1 MTSNKKIVPVFVV
14 LILAAIVISGCSG
27 VQSSGW
33 SFTINGDPS
42 MTVNSTVYGEL
53 KNASTY
59 VIGADGKDVNGISL
73 EVFLYRYGLYPV
85 SSISFGGNTYDW
97 EKVVE
102 SADVEPH
109 MLVEPNGSI
118 FYGNKTFTVD
128 NIDVTTAEKPAVST
142 LDIEPSVLYAFGA
155 GGRDD
160 LIQEKTDRMV
170 IFYVDAMGYDR
181 YEDALSQG
189 MAKNMSS
196 LGQPIKAIAVYPTI
210 TQVNSKAMMTG
221 KDTDLSRGNFRSVLP
236 YNDTIFDI
244 LERSGLQCVWVDG
257 RTAPIQVN
265 RTVLSSPASDYDVQD
280 EAVADATIQQYTTGA
295 NLIVAHFV
303 GPDESMAQYDPY
315 SEEGLEAVGNTD
327 ALIGKVL
334 QSMDKGTLVIVWAD
348 HGCHTLPDGGYHGSL
363 APEDMYV
370 PIIVGHT

>member
-1 MTSNKKIVPVFVV
+1 MGDKIIVPAILFIILASV
-14 LILAAIVISGCSG
+14 LIAGCTGAKSA
-27 VQSSGW
+27 GW
-33 SFTINGDPS
+33 SFTINGDPAKS
-42 MTVNSTVYGEL
+42 VNDTVYAEF

-59 VIGADGKDVNGISL
+59 VTAADGSEVDGISL
-73 EVFLYRYGLYPV
+73 ELFLYHYGLYPV
-85 SSISFGGNTYDW
+85 DNISFGGTAYDW
-97 EKVVE
+97 KSVVE
-102 SADVEPH
+102 SVDVEPH

-118 FYGNKTFTVD
+118 FFDNHSYAVD
-128 NIDVTTAEKPAVST
+128 NIDVATAEKPSVST

-160 LIQEKTDRMV
+160 LIHEKTDRMV

-221 KDTDLSRGNFRSVLP
+221 KDTDLARGNFRSVLP

-244 LERSGLQCVWVDG
+244 LERQGLQCVWVDG
-257 RTAPIQVN
+257 FTAPIAVN
-265 RTVLSSPASDYDVQD
+265 RTVLNIDKNGDGSDDD
-280 EAVADATIQQYTTGA
+280 EAAAAAIQEYKGGAD
-295 NLIVAHFV
+295 LIVAHFV
-303 GPDESMAQYDPY
+303 DPDQSMEIYDPY
-315 SEEGLEAVGNTD
+315 SKEGLESVGKTD

-334 QSMDKGTLVIVWAD
+334 QSMDKGTLVVVWAD

-363 APEDMYV
+363 AEEDMYV
-370 PIIVGHT
+370 PIIIGRT